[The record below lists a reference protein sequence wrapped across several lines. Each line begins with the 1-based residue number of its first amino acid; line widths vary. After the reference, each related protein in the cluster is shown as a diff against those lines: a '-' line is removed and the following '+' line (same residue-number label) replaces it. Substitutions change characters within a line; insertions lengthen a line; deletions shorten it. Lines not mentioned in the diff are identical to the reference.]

1 MNLKK
6 SYKIANF
13 QCLFK
18 VLCAQ
23 VESFNSPDIV
33 DKMPDSIKAN
43 IHKKPPNDNQ
53 INFTLQCVSKENIEL
68 QSLHTHTRHTHSNV
82 CVSEGVKEASSSVA
96 G

>member
-43 IHKKPPNDNQ
+43 IHKN
-53 INFTLQCVSKENIEL
+53 LQMITKLIS
-68 QSLHTHTRHTHSNV
+68 RY
-82 CVSEGVKEASSSVA
+82 SV
-96 G
+96 